1 VTVNVGRA
9 TGSVAMIVGLVK
21 PLPPSY
27 LDIFK
32 YEGGV

>member
-1 VTVNVGRA
+1 VTVIVGLTA
-9 TGSVAMIVGLVK
+9 GFVAMIVGLIE